1 MNNYMKKIF
10 ILLLITAFFSCKKTQ
25 PNDNS
30 IASKDILSNNQ
41 MIAILVDIHFIE
53 ADLFLKQNSGKDV
66 KYYTQYYYN
75 FLINKYHITYKQFK
89 ANIGYYSS
97 NIKEF
102 ENIYEQVVT
111 TMSQKQG
118 EIYKK

>member
-1 MNNYMKKIF
+1 MKNYMKKIF

>member
-1 MNNYMKKIF
+1 MNKIF
-10 ILLLITAFFSCKKTQ
+10 VLLLILTFFSCKKAPT
-25 PNDNS
+25 NNNT
-30 IASKDILSNNQ
+30 IASKDILSNKQ

-53 ADLFLKQNSGKDV
+53 ADLFLKQNNGKDV
-66 KYYTQYYYN
+66 KYYTQYYYKY
-75 FLINKYHITYKQFK
+75 LLNKYHITYAQFK
-89 ANIGYYSS
+89 ANISYYSS

-111 TMSQKQG
+111 VISQKQG